1 LADFPRYK
9 SDHGSSSRFAGRRH
23 VRGVGLYL
31 GLGCDDM
38 ASGTVKWFNTAKG
51 FGFIQPD
58 DGGSDVFVHISALN
72 QAGMDSLNEGD
83 KVDYE
88 LEQDRRSGK
97 PAATSIVV
105 TAAGEPQP
113 RRAGGGFG
121 GGGDRG
127 GYGGGGD
134 RGGYGGGGGGYGGG
148 GGRDRGYGGGGGG
161 GGGFGGGGGGR
172 SRGSIAGSGSG
183 SVKWFN
189 PTKGFGFIKPDGGGQ
204 DIFVHIS
211 AVEQAGLSGL
221 NEGQTVN
228 FDLEQD
234 GKSGKTSA
242 TNLKV
247 TG

>member
-1 LADFPRYK
+1 
-9 SDHGSSSRFAGRRH
+9 
-23 VRGVGLYL
+23 
-31 GLGCDDM
+31 M

-58 DGGSDVFVHISALN
+58 DGGADVFVHISALA
-72 QAGMDSLNEGD
+72 QAGLDSLNDGD

-97 PAATSIVV
+97 LAANSIVV
-105 TAAGEPQP
+105 TAQGEPQP
-113 RRAGGGFG
+113 RRAGGGGFG
-121 GGGDRG
+121 GGDRGGYGGGGDRGGHSGGDRG

-134 RGGYGGGGGGYGGG
+134 RGGYGGGGGDRGGYGGG
-148 GGRDRGYGGGGGG
+148 GGRERSGGFGGGG
-161 GGGFGGGGGGR
+161 GGGFGGGGGGGFGGGGGGGGGAR
-172 SRGSIAGSGSG
+172 TRGTAAGSGTG
-183 SVKWFN
+183 QVKWFN
-189 PTKGFGFIKPDGGGQ
+189 STKGFGFIKPDGGGQ

-211 AVEQAGLSGL
+211 AVEQAGLSAL
-221 NEGQTVN
+221 NEGQSVN

-234 GKSGKTSA
+234 GRSGKTSA

>member
-1 LADFPRYK
+1 
-9 SDHGSSSRFAGRRH
+9 
-23 VRGVGLYL
+23 
-31 GLGCDDM
+31 M

-97 PAATSIVV
+97 LAATGIVV

-113 RRAGGGFG
+113 RRAGGGG
-121 GGGDRG
+121 GGFDR
-127 GYGGGGD
+127 GD

-148 GGRDRGYGGGGGG
+148 GGRDRGFGGGGGYGGGGGG
-161 GGGFGGGGGGR
+161 GGGGR
-172 SRGSIAGSGSG
+172 SRGVVAGSGTG
-183 SVKWFN
+183 QVKWFN

-234 GKSGKTSA
+234 GRSGKTSA

>member
-1 LADFPRYK
+1 
-9 SDHGSSSRFAGRRH
+9 
-23 VRGVGLYL
+23 
-31 GLGCDDM
+31 M

-72 QAGMDSLNEGD
+72 AAGMDSLNEGD
-83 KVDYE
+83 QVEYE
-88 LEQDRRSGK
+88 LEQDGRSGK
-97 PAATSIVV
+97 RAATSLVV
-105 TAAGEPQP
+105 TAQGTPAP
-113 RRAGGGFG
+113 RRS
-121 GGGDRG
+121 
-127 GYGGGGD
+127 
-134 RGGYGGGGGGYGGG
+134 GGYGGGGGGYGGG
-148 GGRDRGYGGGGGG
+148 GG
-161 GGGFGGGGGGR
+161 GGR
-172 SRGSIAGSGSG
+172 SRGAVMGSGAG
-183 SVKWFN
+183 EVKWFN

-221 NEGQTVN
+221 NEGQKVN

-234 GKSGKTSA
+234 GRSGKTSA

>member
-1 LADFPRYK
+1 
-9 SDHGSSSRFAGRRH
+9 
-23 VRGVGLYL
+23 
-31 GLGCDDM
+31 M

-51 FGFIQPD
+51 FGFVQPD
-58 DGGSDVFVHISALN
+58 DGGSDVFIHISALN
-72 QAGMDSLNEGD
+72 QAGLDSLNEGD
-83 KVDYE
+83 KVNYE

-97 PAATSIVV
+97 LAATQIVV
-105 TAAGEPQP
+105 TAQGTPQP
-113 RRAGGGFG
+113 RRAGGGGFGG

-134 RGGYGGGGGGYGGG
+134 RGGYGGGGDRGGY
-148 GGRDRGYGGGGGG
+148 G
-161 GGGFGGGGGGR
+161 GGGFGGGER
-172 SRGSIAGSGSG
+172 QRGEAAGSGAG
-183 SVKWFN
+183 VVKWFN
-189 PTKGFGFIKPDGGGQ
+189 PTKGFGFIKPESGGE

-234 GKSGKTSA
+234 RRSGKTSA

-247 TG
+247 SG

>member
-1 LADFPRYK
+1 
-9 SDHGSSSRFAGRRH
+9 
-23 VRGVGLYL
+23 
-31 GLGCDDM
+31 M

-58 DGGSDVFVHISALN
+58 DGGADVFVHISALN
-72 QAGMDSLNEGD
+72 QAGLDSLNEGD

-88 LEQDRRSGK
+88 MEQDRRSGK
-97 PAATSIVV
+97 LAATTIVV
-105 TAAGEPQP
+105 TAQGTPQP
-113 RRAGGGFG
+113 RRSGGGF

-134 RGGYGGGGGGYGGG
+134 RGGYGGGGGYRGGGYG
-148 GGRDRGYGGGGGG
+148 GGRDR
-161 GGGFGGGGGGR
+161 GFGGGGGGGAR
-172 SRGSIAGSGSG
+172 PRGVVAGSGSG
-183 SVKWFN
+183 EVKWFN
-189 PTKGFGFIKPDGGGQ
+189 PTKGFGFIKPEGGGQ

-221 NEGQTVN
+221 NEGQRVN

-234 GKSGKTSA
+234 SRSGKTSA

-247 TG
+247 SG

>member
-1 LADFPRYK
+1 M
-9 SDHGSSSRFAGRRH
+9 G
-23 VRGVGLYL
+23 GVGLLYR
-31 GLGCDDM
+31 LGCDDM

-72 QAGMDSLNEGD
+72 QAGLDGLNEGD

-97 PAATSIVV
+97 LAATQITV
-105 TAAGEPQP
+105 TEHGVPSAAP
-113 RRAGGGFG
+113 RRSAGGFDR
-121 GGGDRG
+121 GDRG
-127 GYGGGGD
+127 
-134 RGGYGGGGGGYGGG
+134 GGYGGGGGGYGGG
-148 GGRDRGYGGGGGG
+148 GGGGYGGGRDR
-161 GGGFGGGGGGR
+161 GFGGGGGGGDR
-172 SRGSIAGSGSG
+172 PRGTVAGSGSG

-234 GKSGKTSA
+234 RRSGKTSA

>member
-1 LADFPRYK
+1 
-9 SDHGSSSRFAGRRH
+9 
-23 VRGVGLYL
+23 
-31 GLGCDDM
+31 M

-83 KVDYE
+83 KVNYE

-97 PAATSIVV
+97 LAATSIVV

-113 RRAGGGFG
+113 RRAGGGGGGFG

-127 GYGGGGD
+127 GYGDRGGGGGYGGGGDRGGGGYGGGD
-134 RGGYGGGGGGYGGG
+134 RGGYGGGAA
-148 GGRDRGYGGGGGG
+148 
-161 GGGFGGGGGGR
+161 R
-172 SRGSIAGSGSG
+172 SRGTVAGSGTG
-183 SVKWFN
+183 QVKWFN
-189 PTKGFGFIKPDGGGQ
+189 TTKGFGFIKPDDGGQ
-204 DIFVHIS
+204 DIFVHVS

-234 GKSGKTSA
+234 GRSGKTSA